1 MEDQKMIE
9 LFFARSEDAL
19 RMSDTAYGAYCRSI
33 ARSILGNDEDAKE
46 VVNDAYLSAWNSI
59 PPNKPNSLKAYLGKL
74 TRNAAI
80 HRLEKERAGK
90 RGGGE
95 VTVLLSELEECIA
108 ASESTEASVE
118 TGLLT
123 DALNRFLEGIGK
135 EKRILFLRRYWYNQ
149 SVAEI
154 ALGLGISEAKVKTTL
169 HRIRTELKLF
179 LCKEGIWNDA

>member
-1 MEDQKMIE
+1 MEDQTIIE
-9 LFFARSEDAL
+9 LFFARSEDAI
-19 RMSDTAYGAYCRSI
+19 RMSETAYGAYCHTI

-46 VVNDAYLSAWNSI
+46 VVSDAYLGAWESI
-59 PPNKPNSLKAYLGKL
+59 PPTKPNSLKAYLGKL

-80 HRLEKERAGK
+80 HRLEKERAEK

-95 VTVLLSELEECIA
+95 VPLLLSELEECVA
-108 ASESTEASVE
+108 AEDSTEGSLEAS
-118 TGLLT
+118 LLT
-123 DALNRFLEGIGK
+123 DALNRFLERIGK

-154 ALGLGISEAKVKTTL
+154 ALGMGISEAKVKTTL

-179 LCKEGIWNDA
+179 LIKEGIWNEA